1 MNEMIRMVVVL
12 TLICGVC
19 ALALSGLRDA
29 TADQIEL
36 QVLTYLEGPTVRKV
50 LEGADNDLIEDR
62 QKVEIDGK
70 QYTLF
75 VAKRDGNVWGVAY
88 ETVGSGF
95 GGDIT
100 VMVGYDL
107 TDDRLTGV
115 QIVSHKETPG
125 IGTKIT
131 MDQYTRSFIGM
142 PLTSDFRLKSD
153 GGDLDA
159 ITGATYS
166 ATGRA
171 EAVRR
176 SVELYPQVKARL
188 QEEIAEGQS

>member
-1 MNEMIRMVVVL
+1 MNEMVRMVVVL
-12 TLICGVC
+12 SLICGVC
-19 ALALSGLRDA
+19 ALALSGLRTA
-29 TADQIEL
+29 TADQIER
-36 QVLTYLEGPTVRKV
+36 QILTYLEGPTVRKV
-50 LEGADNDLIEDR
+50 LEGAENDLIEDR

-70 QYTLF
+70 EMTLF
-75 VAKRDGNVWGVAY
+75 VAKRGGEVWGVAY
-88 ETVGSGF
+88 ETVGGGF
-95 GGDIT
+95 GGDIE

-107 TDDRLTGV
+107 TRDELTGV

-142 PLTSDFRLKSD
+142 PLSSDFRLETE

-166 ATGRA
+166 ARGRA

-176 SVELYPQVKARL
+176 SVELYPEVKARL
-188 QEEIAEGQS
+188 QAEIAEGQ